1 MFRATLI
8 DVAIQ
13 NGTKI
18 KLKEQKMKTEKNK
31 STILHE
37 SKRKTSERNDNNRRI
52 DWSSTENGHFDEKCK
67 SRIKCRRDASVS
79 VRTSSVERKIDEVF
93 STYNSIE

>member
-18 KLKEQKMKTEKNK
+18 KLKEQKIKTEKNK
-31 STILHE
+31 STVSHE
-37 SKRKTSERNDNNRRI
+37 SKKKRKTNEMI
-52 DWSSTENGHFDEKCK
+52 T
-67 SRIKCRRDASVS
+67 
-79 VRTSSVERKIDEVF
+79 IDELIGLQRKMGISMKNARAELNVVVMPALV
-93 STYNSIE
+93 